1 MSEAPPRATRLES
14 SLILGTP
21 VALGVLLL
29 VTRGAQSSL
38 QMTTLRI
45 LRTVVFELVF
55 SAVVAVYLWRRGWR
69 WRHVTRPFEAKDIAR
84 GLGVWLI
91 AYVAMLIVWLLALAG
106 SNELGRILVTES
118 FHGRPAP
125 AAVIA
130 LGIVNPL
137 FEESLWL
144 GWAVHGPGSGRPM
157 VAAWWSV
164 VPRCLIHL
172 YQGWRALFVIGPLG
186 VCFFLYYQRSN
197 RIWPPI
203 FAHGVQDLIALGALA
218 LRGTP

>member
-14 SLILGTP
+14 VLILGTP
-21 VALGVLLL
+21 IAFGVLLL
-29 VTRGAQSSL
+29 ATKGAQSGL
-38 QMTTLRI
+38 HVTTFRV

-69 WRHVTRPFEAKDIAR
+69 WRHVTRPFEAKDLVR

-91 AYVAMLIVWLLALAG
+91 AYLALVAVWLLAQAG
-106 SNELGRILVTES
+106 SNELGRILIAGS

-130 LGIVNPL
+130 LSIVNPL

-144 GWAVHGPGSGRPM
+144 GWAVHGPGSGRPL
-157 VAAWWSV
+157 AAVWWSV

-172 YQGWRALFVIGPLG
+172 YQGWRAFFFIGPFG
-186 VCFFLYYQRSN
+186 ACFFFYYQRSN

-203 FAHGVQDLIALGALA
+203 FAHALQDLIGLGTLA
-218 LRGTP
+218 LRGTA